1 MNSVAQQRPALPCS
15 CKGKRAVDPVPVS
28 TETDCRLRVGI
39 FLVSRR
45 LSIVA
50 LAMSVVLLST
60 YSPSTERQSLP
71 EGFSLADPVWLEAEI
86 GSTLCRRVYFA
97 GRPLGLVGHMIPA
110 RAGDSIVFEECRE
123 YAPGRGG
130 GIGWFVSTPRDPVFQ
145 RLELEG
151 LGPFSNPSACG
162 SQIAYWGSEEIPNDT
177 TYKLYSAYVADI
189 PSRQVRCRQVLGRAW
204 MATGFK
210 GHSPYPRW
218 DEDCSTLLMDD
229 DRYFHPVRLALVPS
243 PPTPGKTGRPS
254 AQGPQRVPGI
264 VGAACT
270 LDPLDVIYVDD
281 DAPPRG
287 DGSIWS
293 PFRTIGAALR
303 LRKPGD
309 TIRLLPGH
317 YDQPLKLVGDVTIR
331 GSGADW
337 TVVAGEAYR
346 GLAVAP
352 FDGLGNVPSFVEI
365 TNFALKAPGGE
376 DGPTYPDYDASTL
389 SVLLEIVN
397 AIDTPVYSTVWKL
410 VREYPGLASMR
421 YYGSRSA
428 NGSGDTLLHRGAYKL
443 LDGLSETLEKRYRTN
458 RLIAGVLVDAGADV
472 NAYGSSN
479 YAGGVSGTPLHAA
492 VTRDRLGFA
501 KLLLD
506 RGADVNALDSAGQ
519 TPLARALGN
528 QAMTEMLLSY
538 GANPTTNDE
547 APPP

>member
-1 MNSVAQQRPALPCS
+1 MVRLGAAPCS
-15 CKGKRAVDPVPVS
+15 REPKRSRAVDPVPVS
-28 TETDCRLRVGI
+28 VETDDRLAVGL
-39 FLVSRR
+39 FWVSRQ
-45 LSIVA
+45 LAIAV

-60 YSPSTERQSLP
+60 CSPATERQSLP
-71 EGFSLADPVWLEAEI
+71 EGFSLADPVWLEDEI
-86 GSTLCRRVYFA
+86 GSTLCQRLYFE
-97 GRPLGLVGHMIPA
+97 GRPLGSVGHMIPA

-130 GIGWFVSTPRDPVFQ
+130 GLGWFVSAPRDPAFR

-162 SQIAYWGSEEIPNDT
+162 SLIAYWGSEEIPNDN
-177 TYKLYSAYVADI
+177 TYKLYSAYVADV
-189 PSRQVRCRQVLGRAW
+189 PSRQVRCREVLGRAW
-204 MATGFK
+204 MGTDFK

-218 DEDCSTLLMDD
+218 DEECSTVLMDD

-243 PPTPGKTGRPS
+243 PRAPRNTDRPS

-281 DAPPRG
+281 DARPLG

-293 PFRTIGAALR
+293 PFHTIGEALR

-309 TIRLLPGH
+309 TIRLLPGR

-346 GLAVAP
+346 GLAIAP
-352 FDGLGNVPSFVEI
+352 FEGLGNVPSFVELA
-365 TNFALKAPGGE
+365 NFAVKAPAAEG
-376 DGPTYPDYDASTL
+376 GPTYPDYDASTL
-389 SVLLEIVN
+389 SVLLGIVN
-397 AIDTPVYSTVWKL
+397 AIDRPAYSTVWKL

-421 YYGSRSA
+421 YYGPWSA
-428 NGSGDTLLHRGAYKL
+428 RGSGDTLLHRSAYKR
-443 LDGLSETLEKRYRTN
+443 LDGLSETLEKRHRTH
-458 RLIAGVLVDAGADV
+458 RLIAGVLIDAGADV
-472 NAYGSSN
+472 NANGSSN
-479 YAGGVSGTPLHAA
+479 HAGGAVSGTPLHAA
-492 VTRDRLGFA
+492 VTRNRLA
-501 KLLLD
+501 LARLLLD
-506 RGADVNALDSAGQ
+506 RGADVGALDSAGH
-519 TPLARALGN
+519 TPLARAVGN

-538 GANPTTNDE
+538 GAKTTKDG
-547 APPP
+547 ASP